1 MKGKI
6 QLSNHFGYKR
16 IIRFTM
22 PSILMMIFTSIYGVV
37 DGFFVSNFVGK
48 TPFAAVNFIMP
59 FLMVV
64 GAMGFMFGTGGSAL
78 IAKTMGEGNREKAQ
92 KVFSLIVWATIICG
106 FVIAVVSIVFLRP
119 IALFLG
125 AESAMLEDCVRYGR
139 IILAALPFLM
149 LQYAFSS
156 LVVAAEKPKLGLVI
170 TISAGIINMVG
181 DALFVA
187 VFQWGII
194 GAALASAFGQIVGG
208 VVPLIY
214 FARKNSSR
222 LELCKPE
229 WDGKALVRVCTNG
242 SSELMSNISM
252 SIVGMLYNAQLMKY
266 AGEDGVAAY
275 GTIMYVNFIFL
286 AVFIGYATGIAPVIS
301 YHYGAGN
308 TKELNG
314 LLKRSLVMICI
325 SSAAMFF
332 VAEFMSKPLARIF
345 VGYDEQLLA
354 MTAHAFTIYAFSF
367 IFAGISIFG
376 SAFFTALNDGLTSAL
391 ISFLRTLLFE
401 SAAVMLLPL
410 VWGLDGIWYSIVVA
424 EFLAVVVTL
433 LFLAIKRKTFGYW

>member
-1 MKGKI
+1 MKRTI
-6 QLSNHFGYKR
+6 QLSDHFGYR
-16 IIRFTM
+16 RLIRFTM

-78 IAKTMGEGNREKAQ
+78 IAKTMGEGNQAKAQ
-92 KVFSLIVWATIICG
+92 KIFSLIVFATIFCG
-106 FVIAVVSIVFLRP
+106 FVISLVSIVFLRP
-119 IALFLG
+119 IAVFLG
-125 AESAMLEDCVRYGR
+125 AEGAMLDDCVRYGR

-170 TISAGIINMVG
+170 TIIAGIINMVG
-181 DALFVA
+181 DALFMA

-194 GAALASAFGQIVGG
+194 GAALASALGQIVGG

-214 FARKNSSR
+214 FARKNTSR
-222 LELCKPE
+222 LLLCKPE
-229 WDGKALVRVCTNG
+229 WDGKAFVRVCTNG
-242 SSELMSNISM
+242 LSELMSNISM
-252 SIVGMLYNAQLMKY
+252 SVVGMLYNAQLMKY

-286 AVFIGYATGIAPVIS
+286 AVFIGYATGAAPVIS

-325 SSAAMFF
+325 TSAAMFF
-332 VAEFMSKPLARIF
+332 IAEFMAKPLARIF
-345 VGYDEQLLA
+345 VGYDELLFG
-354 MTAHAFTIYAFSF
+354 MTVHAFAVYAFSF
-367 IFAGISIFG
+367 IFAGLSIFG

-401 SAAVMLLPL
+401 SAAVILLPL

-424 EFLAVVVTL
+424 EFMAVVVTL
-433 LFLAIKRKTFGYW
+433 LFLTIKRKKFRYW